1 MLILLLASFSEVEAV
16 LGKAD
21 SDPRAGKLFSGVLA
35 EEELESHVGKES
47 VLRGEMMETET
58 VEFKSVGVSFSAENE
73 ITVEIT

>member
-1 MLILLLASFSEVEAV
+1 MGLIFRGRSSFGRF

-21 SDPRAGKLFSGVLA
+21 SDPRAGKLFSGILA